1 VAQYIKFTVIAI
13 KDIDSLRLDD
23 QCVIGEVQCLLS
35 EIVQTPEKR
44 FQLRRHQSDQGT
56 LIVRCNEIPGLYD
69 EIEFLLRATNLDK
82 KELLRK
88 SGMLKPNILTS
99 RSCFDNVQVG
109 QWQMDSY
116 AYYRILQTY
125 TKLPVPTV
133 QIDNTSTVRWRLLE
147 TYQIRNF

>member
-1 VAQYIKFTVIAI
+1 MAQYIKFTVIAI
-13 KDIDSLRLDD
+13 KDTDSLRLDD

-69 EIEFLLRATNLDK
+69 EIEFLVRATNLDK

-88 SGMLKPNILTS
+88 SGL
-99 RSCFDNVQVG
+99 C
-109 QWQMDSY
+109 
-116 AYYRILQTY
+116 
-125 TKLPVPTV
+125 
-133 QIDNTSTVRWRLLE
+133 
-147 TYQIRNF
+147 